1 MVGAR
6 PLNFGNLFDRP
17 LSEPGELIKGYE
29 QFLVGEQ
36 KPKTMLRNMGH
47 FSCQS
52 GGSRHLGSP
61 SGVHSQRL
69 ALAEVASRKDQYGWL
84 EPPVV

>member
-29 QFLVGEQ
+29 VTSAAKVVVPGILDLLQVCIHNGLRLPKLRLGKTSVVGQSHLWCQPE
-36 KPKTMLRNMGH
+36 LR
-47 FSCQS
+47 FTVC
-52 GGSRHLGSP
+52 
-61 SGVHSQRL
+61 V
-69 ALAEVASRKDQYGWL
+69 
-84 EPPVV
+84 